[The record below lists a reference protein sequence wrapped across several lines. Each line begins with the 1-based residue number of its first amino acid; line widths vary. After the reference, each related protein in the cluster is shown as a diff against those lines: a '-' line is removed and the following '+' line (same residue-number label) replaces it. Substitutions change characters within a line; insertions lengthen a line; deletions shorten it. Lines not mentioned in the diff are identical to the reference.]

1 MSIRLR
7 LGVACLLVFA
17 SSVLAAPTTFA
28 GSCNTQ
34 ALTKTVFG
42 TQSSANANLQQC
54 LIAAGYTIPA
64 GATGYFGG
72 QTVQAIKAFYTAQF
86 GIVHDG
92 RSFGPQGRAKLATLV
107 QGTSGTV
114 PPSQSTTGY
123 KKVGTATEL
132 AKYVA
137 ERDKVQSFGGGLA
150 VPTMAVAEQA
160 TADSSSKSTAPTRVS
175 ETTVQVAGIDEPDIV
190 KTDGEHIY
198 VSKQGWYG
206 GIMPM
211 VRGGAEPAVV
221 DKMMM
226 PIWQDPSNT
235 LVVDAFPA
243 EDLQVVSKAIE
254 EKGEMLLVKD
264 KKLLIILSYP
274 SIVAYDVANPAKP
287 VKKWTLSLEQNTSL
301 VTTRLNNGTLYL
313 VAQTWIDSSVPCP
326 VVPIMRG
333 NTKISIPCADIW
345 VPTRIEPV
353 TTTYTVLA
361 IDPTTGT
368 AKQTLAFAA
377 DGDATTVSMFADN
390 LYLASKSYQAPY
402 TVLIDA
408 TITAYTPH
416 LSAAVLAKMRM
427 IASYDIS
434 LAGKYN
440 EITQLAQT
448 SLAQKTAD
456 ERMKVETEVQNTI
469 QKNLDARKRELDR
482 TRITRIPLA
491 NLSVGAVG
499 EVPGSL
505 LNQFSL
511 DEYQG
516 DVRVAVT
523 VGQSWFGAG
532 ETAND
537 VYVLGAD
544 LKQKGRITDLG
555 LGERVYAARFMGD
568 TAYVVTFKQ
577 IDPFYVLDLS
587 VPTAPKLSGELKI
600 PGYSAYLEP
609 LGNNLVLGVG
619 RENNG
624 VKLSIFDVSNP
635 SKPVEKSTYL
645 IKDAWSEVEGNHH
658 AFLRDADHQV
668 FFIPGG
674 NGGYVFS
681 YAQGKLGLKATIAGW
696 SVKRA
701 VYIDD
706 SLYVIGDEKI
716 TILDERT
723 WKVVKE
729 LKLP

>member
-1 MSIRLR
+1 MSIRTTL
-7 LGVACLLVFA
+7 LTVGVCALSLV
-17 SSVLAAPTTFA
+17 SLPTLTHATCTPSTLSKVTFGVHSA
-28 GSCNTQ
+28 
-34 ALTKTVFG
+34 
-42 TQSSANANLQQC
+42 ANAALQGC
-54 LIAAGYTIPA
+54 LIEAGYSIPA
-64 GATGYFGG
+64 GATGFFGG
-72 QTVQAIKAFYTAQF
+72 QTSKAIQTFYTTQL

-92 RSFGPQGRAKLATLV
+92 RSFGPQGRAKLTTVV
-107 QGTSGTV
+107 QGKGTT
-114 PPSQSTTGY
+114 PAPSKITGY
-123 KKVGTATEL
+123 KKAGTATEF

-137 ERDKVQSFGGGLA
+137 ERDKAQSYGAGVVGMA
-150 VPTMAVAEQA
+150 APTMAVAEQA
-160 TADSSSKSTAPTRVS
+160 ADTDTKSAAPTRVS

-190 KTDGEHIY
+190 KTDGQNIY

-206 GIMPM
+206 GSMPM
-211 VRGGAEPAVV
+211 VRAGAEPTV
-221 DKMMM
+221 DKMMA
-226 PIWQDPSNT
+226 PIWRDPSKT
-235 LVVDAFPA
+235 LIVDAFPA
-243 EDLQVVSKAIE
+243 EDLAILSESIE

-274 SIVAYDVANPAKP
+274 AIVAYDVANPAKP
-287 VKKWTLSLEQNTSL
+287 IKKWTLSVENNTTL
-301 VTTRLNNGTLYL
+301 VATRLTNGTLYL
-313 VAQTWIDSSVPCP
+313 VTQTWIDSGTPCP
-326 VVPIMRG
+326 VVPIIRG
-333 NTKISIPCADIW
+333 TTKISIPCADIW

-353 TTTYTVLA
+353 NQTYTVIA
-361 IDPTTGT
+361 VDPTNGA

-377 DGDATTVSMFADN
+377 DGDAATVSLFAEN

-408 TITAYTPH
+408 TTRAYT
-416 LSAAVLAKMRM
+416 SYVSSTALAKMKT
-427 IASYDIS
+427 IAAYDIS
-434 LAGKYN
+434 LAGKLN
-440 EITQLAQT
+440 EITQVAQT
-448 SLAQKTAD
+448 ELAQKTAD
-456 ERMKVETEVQNTI
+456 ERMKIETEVQNAI
-469 QKNLDARKRELDR
+469 QKELDARKRELDR
-482 TRITRIPLA
+482 TRISRISLA
-491 NLSVGAVG
+491 NLQIAAVG

-523 VGQSWFGAG
+523 VGQNWFGGG

-537 VYVLGAD
+537 VYVLGSD
-544 LKQKGRITDLG
+544 LKQKGHITDLG

-568 TAYVVTFKQ
+568 TAYLVTFKQ
-577 IDPFYVLDLS
+577 VDPFYVLDLS
-587 VPTAPKLSGELKI
+587 VPTAPKLAGELKI

-609 LGNNLVLGVG
+609 LGNNLILGVG

-635 SKPVEKSTYL
+635 AKPVEKSKYL

-681 YAQGKLGLKATIAGW
+681 YAQGTLGLKATVAGW

-706 SLYVIGDEKI
+706 FMYVIGDEKI
-716 TILDERT
+716 TVLDENT